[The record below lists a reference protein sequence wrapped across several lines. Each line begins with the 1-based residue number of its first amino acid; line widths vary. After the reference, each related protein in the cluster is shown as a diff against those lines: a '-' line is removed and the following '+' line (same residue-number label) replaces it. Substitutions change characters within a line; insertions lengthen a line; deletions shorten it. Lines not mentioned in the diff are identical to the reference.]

1 MKAKFLI
8 PLVAVFSHVSV
19 AHAATVTNYSGI
31 ALAGSSYTN
40 FLIAK
45 FDSSLGTLTGI
56 KVFVSTAG
64 LQGSVGITNND
75 TTTASIEGYDSTF
88 NIRQAAGTDLGYGS
102 TKSDTLYG
110 ILTLPDWSTV
120 TLAPGGGT
128 QVLTIDG
135 GFSFSIA
142 DVDIASSAFGAYQS
156 VGGTGSVTF
165 EARNTQAVSVTG
177 GNFTVNSTAAFAN
190 TNVGIT
196 YTYNAI
202 PEPSAIALLGLGAL
216 GLVARR
222 RRSA

>member
-102 TKSDTLYG
+102 AKSDTLTDVG
-110 ILTLPDWSTV
+110 TTPHWNTV

-177 GNFTVNSTAAFAN
+177 GNFNVNSTAAFAN

-202 PEPSAIALLGLGAL
+202 PEPSAFALLGLGAL